1 MTSQLVDLVFKKA
14 THHLANR
21 RYQVLGDFIAD
32 LYIPNPVLQKE
43 KDESPLIKRNP
54 VLFWK
59 ILALMATGV
68 ALVETLMLVSK

>member
-1 MTSQLVDLVFKKA
+1 M
-14 THHLANR
+14 
-21 RYQVLGDFIAD
+21 GDFIAD

>member
-1 MTSQLVDLVFKKA
+1 M
-14 THHLANR
+14 
-21 RYQVLGDFIAD
+21 GDFIAD

-43 KDESPLIKRNP
+43 KDESPLINRNP